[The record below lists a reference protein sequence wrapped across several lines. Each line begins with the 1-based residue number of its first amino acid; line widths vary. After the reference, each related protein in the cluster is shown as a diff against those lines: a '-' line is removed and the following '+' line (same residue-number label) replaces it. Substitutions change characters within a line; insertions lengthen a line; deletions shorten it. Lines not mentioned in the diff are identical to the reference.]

1 MNNFIE
7 QSCREPSKTIHSD
20 IRAIR
25 NALNELISKEV
36 IQSYSEEFIRENKKA
51 VDVRFSLIPH
61 SSFVRDTKIANS
73 TQRHLHESL
82 EGKNNERQ
90 PKLTDKEHLANMR
103 NILKKKR

>member
-1 MNNFIE
+1 M
-7 QSCREPSKTIHSD
+7 
-20 IRAIR
+20 
-25 NALNELISKEV
+25 
-36 IQSYSEEFIRENKKA
+36 
-51 VDVRFSLIPH
+51 
-61 SSFVRDTKIANS
+61 RDTKIANS